1 MMVLEGNGI
10 CSGPWDPEELARER
24 EERRKHME
32 KDAAAEAWAA
42 ELRQRCAEIDLMAG
56 KYMAPQLDRQKP
68 VIKPIDKQRFREL
81 QTFCA
86 ENDWPTNL
94 PIMAHALCEYI
105 AGESIHGYKHVVA
118 IVKSISKTHEAAGE
132 DACPTRDPLVKAYLE
147 LVRDDETQAHRN
159 QKGLDNA

>member
-10 CSGPWDPEELARER
+10 CSGPWDPEE
-24 EERRKHME
+24 RRKQLE

-105 AGESIHGYKHVVA
+105 AGESIHGY
-118 IVKSISKTHEAAGE
+118 
-132 DACPTRDPLVKAYLE
+132 
-147 LVRDDETQAHRN
+147 
-159 QKGLDNA
+159 

>member
-10 CSGPWDPEELARER
+10 CSGPWDPEEITRER
-24 EERRKHME
+24 EEE
-32 KDAAAEAWAA
+32 AAAEAWAA

-56 KYMAPQLDRQKP
+56 RYMAPQLDRQKP

-81 QTFCA
+81 QDFCKQ
-86 ENDWPTNL
+86 NDWPTNL

-118 IVKSISKTHEAAGE
+118 IVRSIRKIHEAAGE
-132 DACPTRDPLVKAYLE
+132 DACPTRDPLVKAYIE
-147 LVRDDETQAHRN
+147 LVRDDEAQLATQ
-159 QKGLDNA
+159 KESD